1 MNIDSTKFGRQVL
14 IALAI
19 GCLQL
24 SCVQSKDIRLEWDQD
39 GTCQSEYQECPISY
53 YKIYLSL
60 SGEFIEKEKRELVG
74 STPKDRPEL
83 RSFQL
88 NIPEDGVTRYFAVTA
103 RLMNTVGNPLTRAC
117 LQSSLPHQLEQG
129 REQGKQALKRGLIT

>member
-1 MNIDSTKFGRQVL
+1 VNIDSTKFGRQVL

-39 GTCQSEYQECPISY
+39 STCQSGYQECPISY

-60 SGEFIEKEKRELVG
+60 SGAFDKETHVG
-74 STPKDRPEL
+74 STPENRPED
-83 RSFQL
+83 RFYQL
-88 NIPEDGVTRYFAVTA
+88 KVPEDGVTRYLAVTA
-103 RLMNTVGNPLTRAC
+103 VGENDVESGYSNTVRIN
-117 LQSSLPHQLEQG
+117 LPN
-129 REQGKQALKRGLIT
+129 